1 MALNDLFVWFTYV
14 IMLLYLHMA
23 YVWFNTFLGRKKE
36 SIYLGPPSKDKLPK
50 VLHFPFCFHSKNNF
64 YVLTGTCNMCAE
76 FYTRIIIAG
85 GNIIWKAIL
94 WSTRR
99 GEKSTKEPCV
109 ISTFL
114 RSAT

>member
-1 MALNDLFVWFTYV
+1 MIYLYGLR
-14 IMLLYLHMA
+14 MLLCYYI
-23 YVWFNTFLGRKKE
+23 YVWLTYGL
-36 SIYLGPPSKDKLPK
+36 IPK

-64 YVLTGTCNMCAE
+64 FVLTGTSNMCAE

>member
-1 MALNDLFVWFTYV
+1 MIYLYGLH
-14 IMLLYLHMA
+14 ILLCCYI
-23 YVWFNTFLGRKKE
+23 YVWFNAFLGRKKE
-36 SIYLGPPSKDKLPK
+36 SIYLGPPSKDKLSK

-64 YVLTGTCNMCAE
+64 FVLTGTSNMCAE

-114 RSAT
+114 HSAT